1 MPDGDAGVRYKALA
15 AGVIRTGAA
24 MDSPKADPEK
34 LTVGQEFVVTE
45 TEIVAG
51 TLRLKFDGGCKYTLL
66 ACARAR
72 TVLRCTKP
80 ARLTT
85 LGTHTHRDLGEGQ
98 ERQSA
103 GGEALL

>member
-45 TEIVAG
+45 TEIVDG
-51 TLRLKFDGGCKYTLL
+51 TVRLKFDRGCKYL
-66 ACARAR
+66 ARVRPRADCAA
-72 TVLRCTKP
+72 LSDALAP
-80 ARLTT
+80 RLSP
-85 LGTHTHRDLGEGQ
+85 LPL
-98 ERQSA
+98 
-103 GGEALL
+103 